1 MFRGT
6 HFASYRSRLATHS
19 GAAFGQTKAMTASKS
34 ADPASTRAIL
44 AEALGK
50 RYDILDKLGAGAIA
64 EVYRAQDTALDREVA
79 IKVFTLETLAYPE
92 NMDNLKERFIREAK
106 VAAQLHHPNIVTT
119 YDIVSTEEVN
129 VLVMEFVK
137 GVTLQSVMAS
147 KKLSLSETTQI
158 LNQVASAL
166 DYAHGQ
172 KVVHRDVKPANIL
185 VASSGQVKVADF
197 GIAKAEN
204 STDLTAAG
212 GVLGTPDYMS
222 PEQAQGVELDGRS
235 DLFSL
240 ACIVYECLSGEKPF
254 QANTLTALLLKIVND
269 EPPPIDFEKWHLPRD
284 IQGVLDRALAKDPK
298 KRFNNG
304 SEFMDALT
312 SLLNLEGEKEDTDG
326 DSPEGERELLDA
338 MRSVEDSVADTLMKE
353 ARRTTKIEPH
363 LKALYRDDRK
373 LRLVNSPMLSFQN
386 VQLSPE
392 EAFILSRIDGT
403 LTPSDVFKLSSMSEE
418 ETAQTLLGLLRSGI
432 VELESGEKGRE
443 AAKMAQPA
451 RSQTKSLGA
460 PTVDEQRQEI
470 ERLFEEFQNQDDWR
484 ILGITPGDDFHTLKR
499 AFQKKTFRYHPDRFH
514 RIKDPKLQKKISF
527 VFARVGE
534 AFAKLSNVV
543 EKEPAKSTVKEA
555 VAPSSAATGTS
566 PAIDAGKRAQ
576 QLFVQAEQ
584 AYDKADFWESIQ
596 FCREAIELVND
607 EAEYFYLLGRAL
619 ARNRNWRKEAE
630 ENLRIA
636 SSLDPTNADYFL
648 TLGELYRREGLAS
661 RAKKMFEEAR
671 TINPDCEIPEE
682 G

>member
-1 MFRGT
+1 M
-6 HFASYRSRLATHS
+6 
-19 GAAFGQTKAMTASKS
+19 
-34 ADPASTRAIL
+34 
-44 AEALGK
+44 
-50 RYDILDKLGAGAIA
+50 A
-64 EVYRAQDTALDREVA
+64 EVYEAHDTALDRRVA
-79 IKVFTLETLAYPE
+79 IKVFTLETLAYPD
-92 NMDNLKERFIREAK
+92 NMDNLKKRFIREAQ
-106 VAAQLHHPNIVTT
+106 VVAQLHHPNIVTT

-147 KKLSLSETTQI
+147 KKLSLFEMVQI
-158 LNQVASAL
+158 LSQVASAL
-166 DYAHGQ
+166 DYAHEQ
-172 KVVHRDVKPANIL
+172 TVVHRDVKPANIL

-204 STDLTAAG
+204 STDLTVAG

-222 PEQAQGVELDGRS
+222 PEQAQGGKLDGRT

-240 ACIVYECLSGEKPF
+240 ACIVYECLAGEKPF
-254 QANTLTALLLKIVND
+254 QANTLTALLLKIVN
-269 EPPPIDFEKWHLPRD
+269 EQPPPIDLEKWCLP
-284 IQGVLDRALAKDPK
+284 QGVQAVMDRALAKEPK
-298 KRFNNG
+298 KRFATCG
-304 SEFMDALT
+304 ELMDAVT
-312 SLLNLEGEKEDTDG
+312 SFVNPAEETLE
-326 DSPEGERELLDA
+326 DSPEGERELRDA

-373 LRLVNSPMLSFQN
+373 LRVVQSPMVSFQN
-386 VQLSPE
+386 VDLSPE

-403 LTPSDVFKLSSMSEE
+403 VTPSDVFKLSALSEE
-418 ETAQTLLGLLRSGI
+418 ETARTLLGFLRSGI
-432 VELESGEKGRE
+432 VELRSAETGRE

-460 PTVDEQRQEI
+460 PSIKEQSQEI
-470 ERLFEEFQNQDDWR
+470 ERLFDQFQDQDDWQ
-484 ILGITPGDDFHTLKR
+484 ILGITPGDDFQTMKR

-514 RIKDPKLQKKISF
+514 RIKDPTLQKKISF

-543 EKEPAKSTVKEA
+543 EKEPISVSR
-555 VAPSSAATGTS
+555 VAAPASEGTDTS
-566 PAIDAGKRAQ
+566 PREDAGKRAR
-576 QLFVQAEQ
+576 QLFQQAKR
-584 AYDKADFWESIQ
+584 AYDKTDFWETIQ

-607 EAEYFYLLGRAL
+607 EAEYFHLLGRAL
-619 ARNRNWRKEAE
+619 ARNPRWRNEAE

-636 SSLDPTNADYFL
+636 SGLDPTNGNYFL
-648 TLGELYRREGLAS
+648 TLGELYRRGGLAS

-671 TINPDCEIPEE
+671 AIDPDCEIPKE